1 MSPSLSSDPAGID
14 DNPPRDGAA
23 GVQKVRRKLMNAQ
36 NGQKVSKLSSSSKK
50 RFKLTKKFADEEE
63 KPPEAQTSNPQA
75 PDDKDLSDV
84 PEIPASTIISKFRL
98 KHRTLKDVCN
108 QI

>member
-1 MSPSLSSDPAGID
+1 
-14 DNPPRDGAA
+14 
-23 GVQKVRRKLMNAQ
+23 MNAQ

-63 KPPEAQTSNPQA
+63 NAQTQQQPEAQTSNPQA
-75 PDDKDLSDV
+75 PEDKDLSDV